1 MITDR
6 PFLYRPVY
14 HDDITIRSAGGS
26 AGPAA
31 TSSSELPPL
40 PRCKNHPRRELELFC
55 KLCEASMCST
65 CKETE
70 HSECQRKWDE
80 MAAEKGSPRSM

>member
-6 PFLYRPVY
+6 PAAQPTVGGK
-14 HDDITIRSAGGS
+14 AEGGS

-31 TSSSELPPL
+31 AGAQDLPPL
-40 PRCKNHPRRELELFC
+40 PRCTDHPRRELELFC

-65 CKETE
+65 CKETS
-70 HSECQRKWDE
+70 HSECQKTWDE
-80 MAAEKGSPRSM
+80 ACSKKALPRSM